1 MNILSPEV
9 FLKSFNKRILSLL
22 DSTEILE
29 KPETKNELKLIYRKL
44 LISEILFEKYIISVS
59 GLQGVGKT
67 TLIKQIYSIP
77 DELLPENIGRGEQ
90 LPILI
95 TESDVCEISLDLT
108 WSIV

>member
-1 MNILSPEV
+1 M
-9 FLKSFNKRILSLL
+9 L

-29 KPETKNELKLIYRKL
+29 NSEIKEGIKISFYRKL
-44 LISEILFEKYIISVS
+44 FISEILFEKYIISIS

-95 TESDVCEISLDLT
+95 TESDVKRNIPLMLPD
-108 WSIV
+108 